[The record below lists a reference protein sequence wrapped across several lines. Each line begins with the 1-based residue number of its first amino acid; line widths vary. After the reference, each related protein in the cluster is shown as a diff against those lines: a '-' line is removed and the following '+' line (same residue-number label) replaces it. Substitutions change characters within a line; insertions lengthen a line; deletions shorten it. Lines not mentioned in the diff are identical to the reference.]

1 MTKLQNY
8 DELEIDERP
17 RVCGGAI
24 FLKLMKK
31 GKCVSSAGQKNDS
44 PMLTSSSASYSSSQA
59 SSMIEYDPNKTQFC
73 MPRQIDGEEG
83 VYKLDFKLHTE
94 EHSDFMHLNNGG
106 VDHSNLFFGDTSD
119 FTSGIVQ
126 LNPQAVNH
134 LKNKHLQSMNDD
146 WEKGNG
152 FEPRNS
158 FKEEAKSNDS
168 AEIDAVWNELQ
179 TAKQTPSRAKALRK
193 EMSSFRKELNAVKRS
208 LPNQFETNVFE
219 EDDSTDSNR
228 GQETPK
234 KDPEGSKIIDPQIPL
249 SPEQKYFKKDW
260 NLNFQ
265 DRQNLPTESTAQKA
279 TPASSRPPL
288 EPQESFP
295 ECPEMPFD
303 QGSNV
308 EDIALQ
314 TSSLTAD
321 EEREPI
327 PANSSGADRASHTGY
342 SNYQQDMQLVKM
354 LLKKYGDKIDDEDKQ
369 KLLKSRRL
377 HAVIDPPTDAWFHRH
392 ASGVCKKPEK
402 LSVADLDAVIP
413 VQPQTPSRKRE
424 PEVPE
429 RVKEMYET
437 PKPVA
442 PKKSVHFNDVA
453 IYVEAEDV
461 SAPKHLKSSPGLKSK
476 SPPRLETSYEDT
488 CHQPVVE
495 RSTVPTSP
503 DCTRRSPGR
512 LSAKIK
518 YWEEKKI

>member
-1 MTKLQNY
+1 MTKQQNY

-31 GKCVSSAGQKNDS
+31 GKCPSPSGKKNDS

-73 MPRQIDGEEG
+73 MPRQIDGEDGG

-94 EHSDFMHLNNGG
+94 ENSDFMHLNNG
-106 VDHSNLFFGDTSD
+106 VDKSNLFFGEPSD
-119 FTSGIVQ
+119 FSHGIVH

-134 LKNKHLQSMNDD
+134 LKNKHLQSMNDGG
-146 WEKGNG
+146 EKGSG

-158 FKEEAKSNDS
+158 FKEETKSNDS

-179 TAKQTPSRAKALRK
+179 AAKQTPSRAKALRK

-219 EDDSTDSNR
+219 EDDSTDSNS
-228 GQETPK
+228 GPETPK
-234 KDPEGSKIIDPQIPL
+234 KDPEGLKVIAPQIPL
-249 SPEQKYFKKDW
+249 SPEEKYFKKDW

-265 DRQNLPTESTAQKA
+265 DRRNVPSDNTPQK
-279 TPASSRPPL
+279 ASSRPPL

-303 QGSNV
+303 QGLNV

-314 TSSLTAD
+314 SSSLTTD
-321 EEREPI
+321 EEREPV
-327 PANSSGADRASHTGY
+327 PANSSDAADY
-342 SNYQQDMQLVKM
+342 SNYQKDMHMVQM

-369 KLLKSRRL
+369 KIVKSRRL
-377 HAVIDPPTDAWFHRH
+377 HAVVDPPTDAWFHRH

-402 LSVADLDAVIP
+402 LSVSDLDAVIP

-424 PEVPE
+424 PAVPE
-429 RVKEMYET
+429 RVKQMYET
-437 PKPVA
+437 PPRLVA

-453 IYVEAEDV
+453 TYV
-461 SAPKHLKSSPGLKSK
+461 SAAKHLKSSPGRKCK
-476 SPPRLETSYEDT
+476 SPLRLETSYEDNR
-488 CHQPVVE
+488 HQPVVE
-495 RSTVPTSP
+495 RSTVPTTPNYSL
-503 DCTRRSPGR
+503 RSPGR

-518 YWEEKKI
+518 YW